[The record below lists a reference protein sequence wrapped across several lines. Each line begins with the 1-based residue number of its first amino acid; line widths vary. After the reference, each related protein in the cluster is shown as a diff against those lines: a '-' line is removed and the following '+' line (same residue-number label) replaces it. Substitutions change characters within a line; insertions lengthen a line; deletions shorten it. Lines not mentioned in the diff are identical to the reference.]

1 MKSCMLLTTA
11 ITVFFSM
18 FTVDEAAVSSNPM
31 LAIQTELIMYTVILT
46 RVSDVC
52 M

>member
-31 LAIQTELIMYTVILT
+31 LAIQAELMYTVILT